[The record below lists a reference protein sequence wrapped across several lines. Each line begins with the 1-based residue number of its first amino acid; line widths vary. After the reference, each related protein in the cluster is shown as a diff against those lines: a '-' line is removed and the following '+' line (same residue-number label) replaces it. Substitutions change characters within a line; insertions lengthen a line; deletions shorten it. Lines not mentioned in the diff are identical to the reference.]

1 MSFGPKLGEVGI
13 NIILLIT
20 LGFGYIVSLKLPPIK
35 IFLVCFFM
43 FLQVFFAEADPLYPV
58 NSPKNAQEGPIKEI
72 RKEADMNVLSEGD
85 VGNLSDQTYLAYLY
99 VLGELY
105 GQRGDFISG
114 AKLILKVAEA
124 TGDTRLARRS
134 LQFSLKAQ
142 ELKLSISSINLIF
155 DSIDNDRLVVSF
167 VFAALGGEENLK
179 LVLPIMVEVLRR
191 IPEQLVGAVFVQLT
205 DYVSKNSNR
214 HQALSIIRD
223 DLSGLDQFSEKHF
236 FLAKVAEWASDFS
249 LAAIS
254 LDKALALKPDMARAV
269 VLKANIISK
278 DDRKAALDILEEFV
292 KIYPDKDFARL
303 ALARVLFL
311 DTQLEKSREQFYELI
326 KHNSQNSYYA
336 YSIGIISSEMDDWQV
351 ADRYLKLALKLGYPR
366 KEIIQLRLGVVNEKL
381 GEFNEAGQ
389 WYMSVDQGE
398 NFILARA
405 YYAGILIK
413 QDKFQEAK
421 DLLGSTIPKDDSQA
435 IQLAQAKAY
444 LHQQMGEYHEA
455 FKILR
460 LALDIS
466 PDHQELLY
474 EIAIASEKIDRI
486 DLVERY
492 LVHLIELKPDHAQ
505 AYNALGYTLA
515 ERTQRYQEA
524 FDYIQRA
531 MKLEPNDPYIL
542 DSMGWVC
549 FKMGDIPCGEK
560 FLRAAYQVRPDPE
573 IAAHL
578 GELFWHEGRK
588 EEAEEIWRESL
599 KENPDSDPLKLI
611 IEKYLD

>member
-1 MSFGPKLGEVGI
+1 
-13 NIILLIT
+13 
-20 LGFGYIVSLKLPPIK
+20 
-35 IFLVCFFM
+35 M
-43 FLQVFFAEADPLYPV
+43 FLQVCFAGADTLYLV
-58 NSPKNAQEGPIKEI
+58 DSSKSAEDRVIKEV
-72 RKEADMNVLSEGD
+72 RKGLDMDSLSETD
-85 VGNLSDQTYLAYLY
+85 LGNLSDQTYLTYLY

-105 GQRGDFISG
+105 GQRYDFISG
-114 AKLILKVAEA
+114 AKLIFKVAEA
-124 TGDTRLARRS
+124 TRDIRLLRRS

-142 ELKLSISSINLIF
+142 ELELSISSSNLIL
-155 DSIDNDRLVVSF
+155 DSIENDRLAVGLI
-167 VFAALGGEENLK
+167 FAALVGEENLE
-179 LVLPIMVEVLRR
+179 LVLPIMAEVLRR
-191 IPEQLVGAVFVQLT
+191 IPEELVGAVFAQLT
-205 DYVSKNSNR
+205 DLVSKNSNR
-214 HQALSIIRD
+214 DQALSIISD
-223 DLSGLDQFSEKHF
+223 TLSGFDQFSEKHF

-249 LAAIS
+249 VATIS
-254 LDKALALKPDMARAV
+254 VDKALAIKPDMARAV

-292 KIYPDKDFARL
+292 GIYPNKDFARL
-303 ALARVLFL
+303 ALARLLFMN
-311 DTQLEKSREQFYELI
+311 TELEKSREQFYELS
-326 KHNSQNSYYA
+326 KNNSQNSYYA
-336 YSIGIISSEMDDWQV
+336 YSIGIISSEIEDWRV
-351 ADRYLKLALKLGYPR
+351 ADRYLKLALRLGYPQ
-366 KEIIQLRLGVVNEKL
+366 KENIQFRLGVVNEKL

-444 LHQQMGEYHEA
+444 LHRQMGEYQEA

-460 LALDIS
+460 VALDSS
-466 PDHQELLY
+466 PDHEELLY

-486 DLVERY
+486 DLVEGY
-492 LVHLIELKPDHAQ
+492 LVHLIKLNPDHAQ

-515 ERTQRYQEA
+515 ERTHRYQEA

-531 MKLEPNDPYIL
+531 LKLEPNDPYIL

-549 FKMGDIPCGEK
+549 FKMRDIPCGEK
-560 FLRAAYQVRPDPE
+560 YLRAAYQVRPDPE

-578 GELFWHEGRK
+578 GELFWYEGRK
-588 EEAEEIWRESL
+588 KEAEEIWRESL
-599 KENPDSDPLKLI
+599 RKNPDSDPLKLV